1 MLLGLRHTLPL
12 HLLGWLGFTVAS
24 SNVFYSCIYLF
35 FLIIYVFINLFIL
48 KHSREFDKI
57 LSNSF
62 RFFNQNRAASLA
74 PGIFLLCCIL
84 YFSSVSKVT
93 LKDCFFYSFGGEF
106 LFIFLARKSKS
117 WCRFE
122 QEFKLLERH
131 WKWMSQTQSHCPRF
145 VYLFVYL
152 FIKKKKLA
160 FSGVRAALMPLPSI
174 QNGGPSWERGPNIWQ
189 QSAWGGPHRLSVIR
203 SFGLMKP
210 RLQPDCCGG
219 GKKRSGV
226 VEPRSSWWSETSH
239 IIC

>member
-1 MLLGLRHTLPL
+1 M
-12 HLLGWLGFTVAS
+12 
-24 SNVFYSCIYLF
+24 FYSCIYLF

-152 FIKKKKLA
+152 FIKKKKTCIQWSQGRSYAVTIDSEWRTFLRTRSEHLA
-160 FSGVRAALMPLPSI
+160 AVSMRRAAPAFCNKIIWIDEAQITTRLLR
-174 QNGGPSWERGPNIWQ
+174 GGEKKER
-189 QSAWGGPHRLSVIR
+189 
-203 SFGLMKP
+203 
-210 RLQPDCCGG
+210 CG
-219 GKKRSGV
+219 
-226 VEPRSSWWSETSH
+226 
-239 IIC
+239 